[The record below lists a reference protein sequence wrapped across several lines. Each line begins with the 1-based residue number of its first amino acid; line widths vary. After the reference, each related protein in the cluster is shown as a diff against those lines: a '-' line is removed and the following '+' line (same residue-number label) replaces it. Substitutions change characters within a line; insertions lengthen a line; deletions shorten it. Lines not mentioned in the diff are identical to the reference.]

1 MYLMKKQFDVQF
13 KLILLEITNPVDC
26 SVHVLQN
33 NVIFVVLHTD
43 VGNN

>member
-1 MYLMKKQFDVQF
+1 MGHPVKQIDVQSKF
-13 KLILLEITNPVDC
+13 ILLEMTNPVDC

-43 VGNN
+43 VGYN